1 LGETLEKPLT
11 VGQAKASHPGL
22 ARLLEPLND
31 ETPLTLALLAER
43 VAPGRPVDRLGAMT
57 IIVNYL
63 RREET

>member
-1 LGETLEKPLT
+1 MEKPLT

-22 ARLLEPLND
+22 ARLLEPMNA
-31 ETPLTLALLAER
+31 ETPLTLAVLTER
-43 VAPGRPVDRLGAMT
+43 VAPGHSVDRLGAMT